1 MTTTFN
7 FWFPVIGIAAFL
19 PCIFVYRTAESRVA
33 GWANLMHGLCWW
45 AFYAFMPVRN
55 ARIID
60 AFVGVTGAG
69 RFVVELSG
77 TAAPAFQYVF
87 IAHLLGRWGRR
98 SRRVLGLYAL
108 LFTLYVACYWLAH
121 VIAVPWQLYYLGPV
135 ARPWPL
141 LGVNLLSGSMVALLA
156 GLVTLS
162 YMHARRRAET
172 RKERVLSRI
181 YTFVYA
187 VMFGYGLWE
196 IAETLSHLFRG
207 TATGLQPYRAP
218 LFVVTVTLA
227 IGGQWYSTML
237 PKLRNW
243 ASDHL
248 GAGHI
253 YARMLDLN
261 ALLTDRVV
269 KMYADRE
276 TFARTLRSLGWDGR
290 KGYWGAIAHE
300 AARWMSLSPTGHVAA
315 PSHRSGLAPEVAGT
329 ADNISH
335 PSLAIAEARYYTN
348 TYQSVA
354 LAAPQMRPDGLPP
367 APSPTNQHIAL
378 VHGTRAAN
386 VGRTSASRAK
396 AQALTVG
403 RHVPA
408 MRRVIDLK
416 EMEATLLAANV
427 WLTDQQVHLHADPA
441 AIHAVACC
449 LDKRGV
455 RGYRRR
461 VALEAARWVVLTR
474 AGLAATLAEEAGVAP
489 ETVGLASGGYMP
501 LPLTI
506 GRLERELSRL
516 YRDVYRVG
524 VLVDGDEN
532 LPGSDLALREWRRW
546 HQEIA
551 ALIRGVLPPFDVE
564 ERILAAKANERGA

>member
-1 MTTTFN
+1 M
-7 FWFPVIGIAAFL
+7 GILLVDDNLSDARR
-19 PCIFVYRTAESRVA
+19 RTAAV
-33 GWANLMHGLCWW
+33 
-45 AFYAFMPVRN
+45 
-55 ARIID
+55 
-60 AFVGVTGAG
+60 
-69 RFVVELSG
+69 
-77 TAAPAFQYVF
+77 APAHV
-87 IAHLLGRWGRR
+87 HPLLPRGQDP
-98 SRRVLGLYAL
+98 
-108 LFTLYVACYWLAH
+108 H
-121 VIAVPWQLYYLGPV
+121 VTRHDGLYYLVQSVDDRAITVAAAPSLAGLAAARCVVVWAAPPCGPGSHG
-135 ARPWPL
+135 AWAPELALLDGRWYIYYAADDGDNASHRMYALESASASPLGPYREWPL